1 MFKYLKFNNGKA
13 GRKVAEEF
21 ISKLTIIYIGEWSRD
36 LAEGKGI
43 LKYTI
48 EVNIMVNGEVENLT
62 VEEL

>member
-1 MFKYLKFNNGKA
+1 M
-13 GRKVAEEF
+13 AEEF